1 MRLSTEGLERPTLVR
16 KESNL
21 PLILIICFVSLLSL
35 AGYLHNKGNL
45 YKLYLST
52 KETLIGLNLEEK
64 KDYLGILYRQGYR
77 TDATNILQQVISF
90 PQEDTEQNK
99 AFLAFLYF
107 NQEDY
112 EKALLIYKKLV
123 KESDSPEQ
131 YIFYYA
137 SCLFHQGEIDEA
149 LKQHYQLFSIADHY
163 VDNVEGILKILL
175 KQKKKHEGLSFLEG
189 YLSKYP
195 SALSYLGVYE
205 HRFNQIVEAKEEA
218 DSAII
223 RIPEIN
229 RTFYAKVKIGTNKYP
244 YTYIIDT
251 GATITTISPKMYR
264 ANEGVIR
271 KTGKSYTLVNADGST
286 NEADEV
292 FIDWIK
298 IGGIELQNV
307 RAVLKQKG
315 DNLLGQ
321 NVLRKLK
328 ISIQKENNINI
339 MTLSK

>member
-1 MRLSTEGLERPTLVR
+1 LRLSTEGLERPKSVR

-21 PLILIICFVSLLSL
+21 PFIFIVGLVLLLSL
-35 AGYLHNKGNL
+35 AGYLHNQGKL
-45 YKLYLST
+45 HKLYLTT
-52 KETLIGLNLEEK
+52 KETLIGLSLEEK

-77 TDATNILQQVISF
+77 TDATNILQQIISF
-90 PQEDTEQNK
+90 PQEDNEQNR
-99 AFLAFLYF
+99 AFLAFLYL

-112 EKALLIYKKLV
+112 EKALVIYKKLMQ
-123 KESDSPEQ
+123 ESASPEQ
-131 YIFYYA
+131 YIFNYA
-137 SCLFHQGEIDEA
+137 SCLFHQSEVDEA
-149 LKQHYQLFSIADHY
+149 LKQHYHLFAIDDRY
-163 VDNVEGILKILL
+163 IDNVEGILKILL

-205 HRFNQIVEAKEEA
+205 HRFTQIVDTEDEAG
-218 DSAII
+218 STTI

-229 RTFYAKVKIGTNKYP
+229 RTFYAKVKIGTNQYP

-251 GATITTISPKMYR
+251 GATITTINPKMYK
-264 ANEGVIR
+264 ASEGVIR
-271 KTGKSYTLVNADGST
+271 KTGESYTLVNADGST
-286 NEADEV
+286 TAAEEV

-321 NVLRKLK
+321 NVLSKLK

-339 MTLSK
+339 MTLTK

>member
-1 MRLSTEGLERPTLVR
+1 MKLSTEGLERPTPTN

-35 AGYLHNKGNL
+35 AGYLHNKGKL
-45 YKLYLST
+45 HKLYLST

-77 TDATNILQQVISF
+77 TGAAKVLEQIISSS
-90 PQEDTEQNK
+90 QEDNEQNN
-99 AFLAFLYF
+99 AFLASLYF
-107 NQEDY
+107 SQEDY
-112 EKALLIYKKLV
+112 DKALLIYKKLM

-205 HRFNQIVEAKEEA
+205 HRFNQIVEVKEET

-264 ANEGVIR
+264 ANEAVIR

-286 NEADEV
+286 NEAEEV

>member
-1 MRLSTEGLERPTLVR
+1 MRLSTEGLERHTTLK

-21 PLILIICFVSLLSL
+21 PFIFLIGFVLLLSL
-35 AGYLHNKGNL
+35 AGYLHNKGKL

-52 KETLIGLNLEEK
+52 KETFIGLNLEEK
-64 KDYLGILYRQGYR
+64 KEYLGILYNKRSL
-77 TDATNILQQVISF
+77 TEATKILQQIVSF
-90 PQEDTEQNK
+90 PEEDTEQNK

-112 EKALLIYKKLV
+112 EKALLIYKKLM
-123 KESDSPEQ
+123 KESNSPEQ

-163 VDNVEGILKILL
+163 VDNAEGILKILL
-175 KQKKKHEGLSFLEG
+175 KQRKKHEGLSFLEG

-195 SALSYLGVYE
+195 SAQSYLGVYD
-205 HRFNQIVEAKEEA
+205 HRFNQIVEAEEEV
-218 DSAII
+218 DSATI
-223 RIPEIN
+223 RIPEVKKA
-229 RTFYAKVKIGTNKYP
+229 FHAKVKIGTNKYP

-251 GATITTISPKMYR
+251 GATITTISPKIYR

-271 KTGKSYTLVNADGST
+271 KTGKNYTFVNADGST
-286 NEADEV
+286 NEAEEV

-315 DNLLGQ
+315 G
-321 NVLRKLK
+321 
-328 ISIQKENNINI
+328 
-339 MTLSK
+339 

>member
-1 MRLSTEGLERPTLVR
+1 LRLSTEGLERPTPVR
-16 KESNL
+16 KENNF
-21 PLILIICFVSLLSL
+21 PFIFIICFVLLLSL
-35 AGYLHNKGNL
+35 GGYLYNKG
-45 YKLYLST
+45 KLHEVYLST
-52 KETLIGLNLEEK
+52 KETLIGLNLDEK
-64 KDYLGILYRQGYR
+64 KEYLGILYRQGHR
-77 TDATNILQQVISF
+77 IDAAKILEQIISF
-90 PQEDTEQNK
+90 SQEDNEQNR

-163 VDNVEGILKILL
+163 VDNVDGILKILL
-175 KQKKKHEGLSFLEG
+175 KQKKKQEGLSFLEG
-189 YLSKYP
+189 YLRKYP
-195 SALSYLGVYE
+195 SAQTYLGVYE
-205 HRFNQIVEAKEEA
+205 HRFNQIVEAEEEA
-218 DSAII
+218 ESATI
-223 RIPEIN
+223 RIPEVN
-229 RTFYAKVKIGTNKYP
+229 KAFHAKVKIGTNKYP

-251 GATITTISPKMYR
+251 GAIITTISPKIYR

-271 KTGKSYTLVNADGST
+271 KTGKKYTFENADGST
-286 NEADEV
+286 HEAEEV

-307 RAVLKQKG
+307 RAILKQKG
-315 DNLLGQ
+315 GNLLGQ
-321 NVLRKLK
+321 NVLGKLK

>member
-1 MRLSTEGLERPTLVR
+1 VL
-16 KESNL
+16 
-21 PLILIICFVSLLSL
+21 LLSL
-35 AGYLHNKGNL
+35 GGYLYNKG
-45 YKLYLST
+45 KLREVYLST
-52 KETLIGLNLEEK
+52 KETFIGLNLEEK
-64 KDYLGILYRQGYR
+64 KEYLGILYSKRSL
-77 TDATNILQQVISF
+77 TEATKILQQIVSF
-90 PQEDTEQNK
+90 SQEDNEQNR

-107 NQEDY
+107 SQEDY
-112 EKALLIYKKLV
+112 EKALLIYRKLM

-137 SCLFHQGEIDEA
+137 SCLFHKGEIDEA

-175 KQKKKHEGLSFLEG
+175 KQKKKQEGLSFLEG

-195 SALSYLGVYE
+195 SAQSYLGIYD
-205 HRFNQIVEAKEEA
+205 HRFNQIVEPDEV
-218 DSAII
+218 DSPIV
-223 RIPEIN
+223 RIPEVN
-229 RTFYAKVKIGTNKYP
+229 KAFHAKVKIGTNKYP

-251 GATITTISPKMYR
+251 GATITTISPTMYK

-271 KTGKSYTLVNADGST
+271 KTGKKYTFANADEST
-286 NEADEV
+286 HEAEEV

-315 DNLLGQ
+315 GNLLGQ
-321 NVLRKLK
+321 NVLGKLK

>member
-1 MRLSTEGLERPTLVR
+1 MKLSTEGLERPTQVK

-21 PLILIICFVSLLSL
+21 LFIFLIGFVLLL
-35 AGYLHNKGNL
+35 FLGGYLYNKG
-45 YKLYLST
+45 KLHEVYLSS
-52 KETLIGLNLEEK
+52 KETLFGLNLEEK
-64 KDYLGILYRQGYR
+64 KEYLGILYSKGSIAE
-77 TDATNILQQVISF
+77 ATRILQQIISF
-90 PQEDTEQNK
+90 PEEDTEQNK
-99 AFLAFLYF
+99 AFLALLYF
-107 NQEDY
+107 NQQDY
-112 EKALLIYKKLV
+112 EKALVIYRKLM

-175 KQKKKHEGLSFLEG
+175 KQKKKQEGLSFLEG

-195 SALSYLGVYE
+195 SAQSYLGVYD
-205 HRFNQIVEAKEEA
+205 HRFNQIVEAE
-218 DSAII
+218 SATI
-223 RIPEIN
+223 RIPEVN
-229 RTFYAKVKIGTNKYP
+229 RAFHAKVKIGTNKYP

-251 GATITTISPKMYR
+251 GAIITTISPKIYR

-271 KTGKSYTLVNADGST
+271 KTGKKYTFENADGST
-286 NEADEV
+286 HEAEEV

-298 IGGIELQNV
+298 IGSIELQNV
-307 RAVLKQKG
+307 RAILKQKG
-315 DNLLGQ
+315 GNLLGQ
-321 NVLRKLK
+321 NVLGKLK

>member
-1 MRLSTEGLERPTLVR
+1 MKLSTEGLERPTPTN

-35 AGYLHNKGNL
+35 AGYLHNKGKL
-45 YKLYLST
+45 HKLYLST
-52 KETLIGLNLEEK
+52 KKTLIGLNLEEK

-77 TDATNILQQVISF
+77 TDAANILQQVISF
-90 PQEDTEQNK
+90 PQEDTEQNN
-99 AFLAFLYF
+99 AFLASLYF

-112 EKALLIYKKLV
+112 DKALLIYKKLV

-137 SCLFHQGEIDEA
+137 SCLFRQGEVDEA
-149 LKQHYQLFSIADHY
+149 LKQHYQLFSIDDRY

-229 RTFYAKVKIGTNKYP
+229 KTFYAKVKIGTNKYP

-286 NEADEV
+286 HEAEEV

-307 RAVLKQKG
+307 RAVVKQKG

>member
-1 MRLSTEGLERPTLVR
+1 MRLSTEGIERPTQVK

-21 PLILIICFVSLLSL
+21 PFIFLIGFVLLISL
-35 AGYLHNKGNL
+35 AGYLYNQG
-45 YKLYLST
+45 KLREAYLST
-52 KETLIGLNLEEK
+52 KQILIGLNLDEK
-64 KDYLGILYRQGYR
+64 KEYLGILYSKRSLAE
-77 TDATNILQQVISF
+77 ATKVLQQIISF

-99 AFLAFLYF
+99 AFLALLYF
-107 NQEDY
+107 SQEDY
-112 EKALLIYKKLV
+112 EKAWLIYKKLM

-149 LKQHYQLFSIADHY
+149 LKQHYQLFSIDDRY

-175 KQKKKHEGLSFLEG
+175 KQKKKQEGLSFLEG
-189 YLSKYP
+189 YLNKYP
-195 SALSYLGVYE
+195 SAQSYLRVYD
-205 HRFNQIVEAKEEA
+205 HRFNQIVEAEEEA
-218 DSAII
+218 DSATI
-223 RIPEIN
+223 RIPEVN
-229 RTFYAKVKIGTNKYP
+229 KAFHAKVKIGTNKYP

-251 GATITTISPKMYR
+251 GAVITTISPKMYR

-271 KTGKSYTLVNADGST
+271 KTGETYTFVNADGST
-286 NEADEV
+286 HQAEEV

-298 IGGIELQNV
+298 IGGIELKNV

-321 NVLRKLK
+321 NVLGKLK

-339 MTLSK
+339 MTLKK

>member
-1 MRLSTEGLERPTLVR
+1 MQLSTEGLERRTPLK

-21 PLILIICFVSLLSL
+21 PFIFIICFVLLLSL
-35 AGYLHNKGNL
+35 GGYLYNKG
-45 YKLYLST
+45 KLREVYLNT

-64 KDYLGILYRQGYR
+64 KDYLGILYSKRSLIE
-77 TDATNILQQVISF
+77 ATKILQQIISF
-90 PQEDTEQNK
+90 PQEDNQQNR

-175 KQKKKHEGLSFLEG
+175 KQKKKQEGLSFLEG

-195 SALSYLGVYE
+195 SAKSYLGVYD
-205 HRFNQIVEAKEEA
+205 HRFNQIVEAEEEA
-218 DSAII
+218 ESATI
-223 RIPEIN
+223 RIPEVN
-229 RTFYAKVKIGTNKYP
+229 KAFHAKVKIGTNKYP

-251 GATITTISPKMYR
+251 GAIITTISPKIYR

-271 KTGKSYTLVNADGST
+271 KTGKKYTFENADGST
-286 NEADEV
+286 HEAEEV

-298 IGGIELQNV
+298 IGSIELQNV
-307 RAVLKQKG
+307 RAILKQKG
-315 DNLLGQ
+315 GNLLGQ
-321 NVLRKLK
+321 NVLGKLK

>member
-1 MRLSTEGLERPTLVR
+1 MRLSTERLERPTQVK

-21 PLILIICFVSLLSL
+21 PFIFIIGFVLLLSL
-35 AGYLHNKGNL
+35 GGYLYNKG
-45 YKLYLST
+45 KLHEVYLST
-52 KETLIGLNLEEK
+52 KETLIGLNLDEK
-64 KDYLGILYRQGYR
+64 KEYLGILYSKRSL
-77 TDATNILQQVISF
+77 TEATKILQQIISF

-123 KESDSPEQ
+123 KESDFPEQ

-137 SCLFHQGEIDEA
+137 SCLFHQGEMDEA

-189 YLSKYP
+189 YLSEYP
-195 SALSYLGVYE
+195 SALSYLGVYD
-205 HRFNQIVEAKEEA
+205 HRFNQIVEAEEEA
-218 DSAII
+218 ESATI
-223 RIPEIN
+223 RIPEVN
-229 RTFYAKVKIGTNKYP
+229 KAFHAKVKIGTNKYP

-251 GATITTISPKMYR
+251 GAIITTISPKIYR

-271 KTGKSYTLVNADGST
+271 KTGKSYKFENADGST
-286 NEADEV
+286 HEAEEV

-298 IGGIELQNV
+298 IGSIELQNV

-315 DNLLGQ
+315 GNLLGQ
-321 NVLRKLK
+321 NVLGKLK

>member
-21 PLILIICFVSLLSL
+21 PFIFIVGLVLLLSL
-35 AGYLHNKGNL
+35 GGYLYNKG
-45 YKLYLST
+45 KLHEVYLST
-52 KETLIGLNLEEK
+52 KETLIGLNLDEK
-64 KDYLGILYRQGYR
+64 KEYLGILYSKRSL
-77 TDATNILQQVISF
+77 TEATKILQQVISF

-112 EKALLIYKKLV
+112 EKALLIYKKLM

-137 SCLFHQGEIDEA
+137 SCLFHQGEIEEA
-149 LKQHYQLFSIADHY
+149 LKQHYQLFAIDDRY
-163 VDNVEGILKILL
+163 VDNVKGILKILI
-175 KQKKKHEGLSFLEG
+175 KQKKKQEGLSFLEG

-195 SALSYLGVYE
+195 SALSYLGAYE
-205 HRFNQIVEAKEEA
+205 HRFNEIVEAKEEA
-218 DSAII
+218 DFAII

-229 RTFYAKVKIGTNKYP
+229 KTFYAKVKIGTNKYP

-251 GATITTISPKMYR
+251 GAIITTISPKIYR

-271 KTGKSYTLVNADGST
+271 KTGKKYTFENADGST
-286 NEADEV
+286 HEAEEV

-298 IGGIELQNV
+298 IGSIELQNV

-321 NVLRKLK
+321 NVLGKLK